1 MESMGLEDKVEEN
14 LSENRIKRHRYKNT
28 REKNSHKRDLWGKSY
43 IQLIRIAEKGKMKTM
58 KIRKL

>member
-14 LSENRIKRHRYKNT
+14 LSENRIKRYRYKNT

-43 IQLIRIAEKGKMKTM
+43 IQLIRIEEKGKMKTM